1 MYRHSEGEE
10 DRVTLTFR
18 IALIVVSVANLFW
31 SVRQI
36 NKVRIKVEDTAFWIV
51 FSLLLAIISIFPGIP
66 ICFSELL
73 GIMSPANLVFL
84 LIIFALIVKL
94 FLLELDVSKLESK
107 MQTLAQN
114 EALLEKKLEES
125 DKEER

>member
-66 ICFSELL
+66 IYFSELL

-84 LIIFALIVKL
+84 RIIFALIVKL

>member
-66 ICFSELL
+66 IYFSELL

-94 FLLELDVSKLESK
+94 FLLELGVSKLESK